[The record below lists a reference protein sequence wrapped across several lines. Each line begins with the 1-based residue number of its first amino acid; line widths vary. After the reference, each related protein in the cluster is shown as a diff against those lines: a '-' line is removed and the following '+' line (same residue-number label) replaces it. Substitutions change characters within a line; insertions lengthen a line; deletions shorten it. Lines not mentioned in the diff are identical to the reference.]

1 MSRCT
6 RLSDSFLKWPREWG
20 WWSQRSGTGVGGR
33 AGERRG
39 NGLPDGFHFSFW
51 PKASP
56 GCSPIGKAGL
66 DWAWVGT
73 HGLRASGGSSG
84 VGAPHPNQEV
94 LGDTGEGAVL
104 DVWAGRVGWTRE
116 LDAGAGRGGWT
127 RGLVAGSWPR
137 PSGCHPLQRR
147 SGSALL
153 GLCPFSEQPLAWS
166 SPAPV
171 PSLPPADWD
180 ECADGLDHDCSP
192 AAQCIN
198 LEGSYTC
205 HCLTARDANPARAGR
220 ACAGVSPTR
229 HPSGSGPCSR
239 RGLGGGGG
247 VAFCVLYDGHSVAGP
262 PIQ

>member
-1 MSRCT
+1 MAFQMGFISHFGLKRVLAAR
-6 RLSDSFLKWPREWG
+6 RL
-20 WWSQRSGTGVGGR
+20 
-33 AGERRG
+33 ERRG
-39 NGLPDGFHFSFW
+39 WTGRGWARTDCGPLGALQGWGLLTPIRRFW
-51 PKASP
+51 VTR
-56 GCSPIGKAGL
+56 G
-66 DWAWVGT
+66 
-73 HGLRASGGSSG
+73 RALCWTCG
-84 VGAPHPNQEV
+84 
-94 LGDTGEGAVL
+94 L
-104 DVWAGRVGWTRE
+104 DVWAGRRGWTRG
-116 LDAGAGRGGWT
+116 LDAGAGRW
-127 RGLVAGSWPR
+127 GLVAGSWPR

-166 SPAPV
+166 SPASV

-205 HCLTARDANPARAGR
+205 RCLTARDANPARAGR
-220 ACAGVSPTR
+220 ACAGVSPTC
-229 HPSGSGPCSR
+229 HPSGSGPCFC
-239 RGLGGGGG
+239 RGLGGG

>member
-1 MSRCT
+1 MAFQMGFISHFGLKRVLAAR
-6 RLSDSFLKWPREWG
+6 RL
-20 WWSQRSGTGVGGR
+20 
-33 AGERRG
+33 ERRG
-39 NGLPDGFHFSFW
+39 WTGRGWARTDCGPLGALQGWGLLT
-51 PKASP
+51 
-56 GCSPIGKAGL
+56 PIRVLCWTCGL
-66 DWAWVGT
+66 DA
-73 HGLRASGGSSG
+73 
-84 VGAPHPNQEV
+84 GAGH
-94 LGDTGEGAVL
+94 
-104 DVWAGRVGWTRE
+104 RF
-116 LDAGAGRGGWT
+116 LDAGAGR

-180 ECADGLDHDCSP
+180 ECADRLDHDCSP

-205 HCLTARDANPARAGR
+205 RCLTARDANPARAGR
-220 ACAGVSPTR
+220 ACAGVSPTH
-229 HPSGSGPCSR
+229 HPSGSGPRSR
-239 RGLGGGGG
+239 RGPGDGGG
-247 VAFCVLYDGHSVAGP
+247 VAFCVLYDGHSVEGP

>member
-1 MSRCT
+1 MAFQMGFISHFGLKRVLAAR
-6 RLSDSFLKWPREWG
+6 RL
-20 WWSQRSGTGVGGR
+20 
-33 AGERRG
+33 ERRG
-39 NGLPDGFHFSFW
+39 WTGRGWARTDCGPLGALQGWGLLTPIRRFW
-51 PKASP
+51 VTR
-56 GCSPIGKAGL
+56 G
-66 DWAWVGT
+66 
-73 HGLRASGGSSG
+73 RALCWTCG
-84 VGAPHPNQEV
+84 
-94 LGDTGEGAVL
+94 L
-104 DVWAGRVGWTRE
+104 DVWAGRGSWTRG
-116 LDAGAGRGGWT
+116 LDAGAGRW
-127 RGLVAGSWPR
+127 GLVAGSWPR

-166 SPAPV
+166 SPASV

-205 HCLTARDANPARAGR
+205 RCLTARDANPARAGR

-247 VAFCVLYDGHSVAGP
+247 VAFCVLYVGHSVAGP